1 MLQGM
6 LVPKYC
12 NQIISS
18 QLVNSTKELLYD
30 DDGSDEMHDCMISGR
45 RITSE
50 SRPEQKWI
58 LTFTGVLMAGLTQS
72 GALRVSS

>member
-50 SRPEQKWI
+50 SPPEQKWI